1 LDANSNHADVSR
13 QLRST
18 TRLVRPEKCPA
29 LVDRVADENTGKR
42 VKIET
47 AVTEA
52 GGGAA
57 WFQHHGRIYRDHQQ
71 ALPTQQSY

>member
-18 TRLVRPEKCPA
+18 TRLVRPKKCPA
-29 LVDRVADENTGKR
+29 LVDRVAGENTGKR
-42 VKIET
+42 VKIEK

-57 WFQHHGRIYRDHQQ
+57 
-71 ALPTQQSY
+71 